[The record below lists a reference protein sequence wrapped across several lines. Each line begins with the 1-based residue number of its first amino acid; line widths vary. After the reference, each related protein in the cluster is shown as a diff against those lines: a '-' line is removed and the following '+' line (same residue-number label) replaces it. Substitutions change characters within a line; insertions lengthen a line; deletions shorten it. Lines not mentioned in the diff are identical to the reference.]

1 MSSFIKN
8 ICCIGAGFV
17 GGPTMALMA
26 KKCSNVIFNVVDI
39 NKQRIAAWNNKD
51 LSKLPIFEPGLK
63 EIIEKTRNNNL
74 FSPPK
79 SKMLLHRQI

>member
-1 MSSFIKN
+1 MSFSIKN

-26 KKCSNVIFNVVDI
+26 KKCSNLIFNVVDI

-51 LSKLPIFEPGLK
+51 
-63 EIIEKTRNNNL
+63 
-74 FSPPK
+74 
-79 SKMLLHRQI
+79 